1 VKQKREQDFKRSKS
15 ESKAESRIMS
25 HEDGDK
31 LCTAL
36 KCVERYSQQYELTYN
51 NLKLVEFQYGIAMD
65 ELRVFE
71 SMLESG
77 HFDEA
82 EYKVRRKL
90 EASIPRLEETVFKIE
105 TQLAALSKRHRT
117 LFYRQLLGKILFRL
131 YKGMV

>member
-1 VKQKREQDFKRSKS
+1 
-15 ESKAESRIMS
+15 
-25 HEDGDK
+25 
-31 LCTAL
+31 
-36 KCVERYSQQYELTYN
+36 VERYSQQYELTYN

-77 HFDEA
+77 HFDES

-131 YKGMV
+131 YKVMV